1 MTPLMMAA
9 SIGFRDGVE
18 MLMDYG
24 AEVNYIAARK
34 FITPSDLVSVIIRIL
49 FLTTLNTL
57 RDLILK

>member
-34 FITPSDLVSVIIRIL
+34 FCFTKLSII
-49 FLTTLNTL
+49 
-57 RDLILK
+57 